1 MTPDEFRKS
10 GHELIE
16 LIAAYRE
23 NSESMPVRSQAAV
36 GDVLA
41 QLSTSAPDTPDKPSH
56 LIADIHSYVIP
67 NLTHWQH
74 PSFFAYFPAN
84 ADLSGVLG
92 DLLSSGLGQL
102 GLNWQASPPLTE
114 FEERTCDWLR
124 QMLGLSDHWDGVIQ
138 DTASTATLVAL
149 LCAREKSSGF
159 AQMRD
164 GFRDGPELVVYSS
177 EQGHSS
183 IRKAAL
189 LAGFGHNSVRAC
201 AVNPDFSINID
212 MLRQSLTV
220 DKADGK
226 KPCAIV
232 ACTGTTATTA
242 MDDIDAIAALCEE
255 FDCWLHVDGAMAG
268 SAMILPEMR
277 HLWNGVEKADSI
289 VFNPH
294 KWLGVVFDCSVYF
307 VRDSEHLERVMSTNP
322 SYLRTSADGQA
333 PNFRDWGI
341 PLGRRFRSLK
351 IWWMLRC
358 EGVQRLQ
365 QRLRRDLENARWLER
380 KITEAPDW
388 RLLAPVALQTLCVVH
403 EPPGL
408 SPEQMD
414 TYTQRWCEAI
424 NRSGHAMLTP
434 AMVTDPGSFT
444 GTERWM
450 VRISIGALNTERHHV
465 ERLWKT
471 MQDATE

>member
-1 MTPDEFRKS
+1 MTPDEFRKT

-23 NSESMPVRSQAAV
+23 TSESLPVRSQAEV

-41 QLSTSAPDTPDKPSH
+41 QLTASAPESPDSPRE
-56 LIADIHSYVIP
+56 LIDDIHSYVIP

-74 PSFFAYFPAN
+74 PSFYAYFPAN
-84 ADLSGVLG
+84 ADLAGVLG

-102 GLNWQASPPLTE
+102 GLNWQSSPPLTE
-114 FEERTCDWLR
+114 FEQRTCDWLR
-124 QMLGLSDHWDGVIQ
+124 QMLGLSERWDGVIQ

-149 LCAREKSSGF
+149 LSAREKSSDF

-164 GFRDGPELVVYSS
+164 GFREGQELIVYSS
-177 EQGHSS
+177 AQGHSS
-183 IRKAAL
+183 IGKAAL

-201 AVNPDFSINID
+201 AVNADFSINVEA
-212 MLRQSLTV
+212 LRQSLTEDV
-220 DKADGK
+220 AAGK

-242 MDDIDAIAALCEE
+242 MDDIGAVAALCEE

-277 HLWNGVEKADSI
+277 HLWAGVEKADSI

-307 VRDSEHLERVMSTNP
+307 VRDSEHLVRVMSTNP
-322 SYLRTSADGQA
+322 SYLQTSADGEA
-333 PNFRDWGI
+333 PNYRDWGI
-341 PLGRRFRSLK
+341 PLGRRFRAMK

-358 EGVQRLQ
+358 EGVQPLQ
-365 QRLRRDLENARWLER
+365 ERLRRDLENARWLEQQ
-380 KITEAPDW
+380 ILAAPNW

-403 EPPGL
+403 EPHGL
-408 SPEQMD
+408 SDEEID

-424 NRSGHAMLTP
+424 NSSGQAMLTP
-434 AMVTDPGSFT
+434 AMVADPESDT

-450 VRISIGALNTERHHV
+450 VRISIGALNTERRHV
-465 ERLWKT
+465 ENLWQT
-471 MQDATE
+471 MQSATD